1 MREEISIVTGPI
13 LIKVAFLQ
21 LVGPRSVSAHTGG
34 VILCE
39 KLFSGA
45 QLEVVS
51 YSVVLAH
58 TQPLFKAPT
67 APVPRLLNHKRGIF
81 IARS

>member
-21 LVGPRSVSAHTGG
+21 LVGPRSVSAHPGG
-34 VILCE
+34 GHLCE
-39 KLFSGA
+39 KLFTGA

-58 TQPLFKAPT
+58 TQPCLKRQ
-67 APVPRLLNHKRGIF
+67 PRQCP
-81 IARS
+81 AC